1 MRPPLAA
8 RETSLGHARTV
19 NRIAIV
25 GPVASG
31 KTTLAARLGSSL
43 DLPVFDLDD
52 YYWRHVP
59 PPTDEEW
66 VATHRE
72 LVGGERW
79 IISGD
84 YRAVAE
90 PRFRAADAVVWLD
103 LPRSTCLIRATFRKL
118 KGNPTPL
125 VDSWRWIWRYATRGR
140 RDTATTLSSC
150 HRTCSIYRLQSSRAV
165 ATFLRQV
172 QSSSRCEDL

>member
-8 RETSLGHARTV
+8 RETSLGRAWTV

-52 YYWRHVP
+52 YYWRHA

-66 VATHRE
+66 AAKHRE
-72 LVGGERW
+72 LVGGEQW

-90 PRFRAADAVVWLD
+90 ARFRAADAVVWFD
-103 LPRSTCLIRATFRKL
+103 LPRSTCLTRATFRKV

-125 VDSWRWIWRYATRGR
+125 VDSWRWIWRYATHGR
-140 RDTATTLSSC
+140 HDTATTLSSC
-150 HRTCSIYRLQSSRAV
+150 HLTCSIYRLQSSRAV
-165 ATFLRQV
+165 TSFLRHI
-172 QSSSRCEDL
+172 EG